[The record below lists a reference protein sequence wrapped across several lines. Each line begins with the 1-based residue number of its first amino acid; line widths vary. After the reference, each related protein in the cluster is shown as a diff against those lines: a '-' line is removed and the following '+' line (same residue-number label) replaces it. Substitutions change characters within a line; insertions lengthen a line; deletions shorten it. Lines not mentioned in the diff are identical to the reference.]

1 MTTILFKGLG
11 VRGQQ
16 LVVRDSSKPQRK
28 PLEWQFQ
35 GLSCFNCKNSLLLLK
50 LYHLNSLCQLQRTIS
65 PLCYN
70 VDVARPYTE
79 LVGGVSMQKF
89 TNFLMAV
96 MASVVSYYLCKWLDT
111 IISLMSRG
119 LSCCSCHYDIKTS
132 QFLCSLYHDYS
143 ACQSEQLHH
152 LFLCFL

>member
-111 IISLMSRG
+111 IISLMSNQPRRVPVERHKKKAPG
-119 LSCCSCHYDIKTS
+119 MAVPGAFVL
-132 QFLCSLYHDYS
+132 LVSL
-143 ACQSEQLHH
+143 
-152 LFLCFL
+152 